1 MARKTKKDPVE
12 GVETGAGDPFY
23 SPANAE
29 RLKRAA
35 AEMDVSVSVLETHE
49 TAAEVRA
56 RNKKVRHEGG
66 KFEDMIL
73 AACAVYR
80 ERGVAE
86 IDKVPEPR
94 KVVGRTG
101 GRTSA
106 MICINAAKAHPD
118 FMGSVAPEG
127 KCIVFDA
134 KHTDKDRIQQNAL
147 TENQTK
153 ILRSHQRCGAD
164 CFVAVSFEFEDFF
177 LIPFGVWDGMKDFFG
192 RKYILPTD
200 DGIQQFRVE
209 STIGKDDKGKLVQTV
224 WFLGA

>member
-1 MARKTKKDPVE
+1 MSPKTKKDPVE
-12 GVETGAGDPFY
+12 GSA
-23 SPANAE
+23 
-29 RLKRAA
+29 
-35 AEMDVSVSVLETHE
+35 VSVSVLETHE

-80 ERGVAE
+80 EKGIAE

-164 CFVAVSFEFEDFF
+164 CFVSVSFGFEDFF
-177 LIPFGVWDGMKDFFG
+177 LIPFEVWDGMKDVFG

-200 DGIQQFRVE
+200 EGIQRFRVD
-209 STIGKDDKGKLVQTV
+209 STIDKDDNGKLKQFV
-224 WFLGA
+224 WFLS